1 MESKLQELTSKIYQE
16 GVERAKNEGKDIVDR
31 AREEAAQVLAE
42 AKADAERIVGAA
54 RQEADQ
60 LRTRVMSE
68 VKMAGGQAVAALKH
82 EITNLVSQAA
92 FSGGTKA
99 SFSDIQ
105 FVQDLIKEIV
115 GLWAGGK
122 AGADLNLILP
132 AKTKTEMQKFFGAKS
147 QELLTKGLAITF
159 DGRFDNG
166 FRIGPKDNSFVLSF
180 TDKDFIS
187 LFQGY
192 LKTRTREILFPGE

>member
-16 GVERAKNEGKDIVDR
+16 GVERAKNEGKDIIERSRTD
-31 AREEAAQVLAE
+31 AAKILEDAQAE
-42 AKADAERIVGAA
+42 AEHIVRTARTEAEQI
-54 RQEADQ
+54 
-60 LRTRVMSE
+60 RVRVLSE
-68 VKMAGGQAVAALKH
+68 VKMAGGQAVAALKQ

-92 FSGGTKA
+92 FSTGAKA
-99 SFSDIQ
+99 AVNDVQFIQ
-105 FVQDLIKEIV
+105 ELIKEIV
-115 GLWAGGK
+115 GLWTTAKGS
-122 AGADLNLILP
+122 ADLNLILP
-132 AKTKTEMQKFFGAKS
+132 EKTKAEMQKFFGAKS

-166 FRIGPKDNSFVLSF
+166 FRIGPKDNSYVLSF

>member
-31 AREEAAQVLAE
+31 AREDAAQILAS
-42 AKADAERIVGAA
+42 AKADAERIVSTAHA
-54 RQEADQ
+54 EADQ
-60 LRTRVMSE
+60 LRARVQSE
-68 VKMAGGQAVAALKH
+68 VKMAGGQAVSALKQ

-92 FSGGTKA
+92 FAGGTKA
-99 SFSDIQ
+99 AFNDVQ

-115 GLWAGGK
+115 GQWANGK
-122 AGADLNLILP
+122 AGSDLNLILP
-132 AKTKTEMQKFFGAKS
+132 EKTKAEMQKFFGAKS

-180 TDKDFIS
+180 SDKDFIS

>member
-31 AREEAAQVLAE
+31 ARDEAAQILAS
-42 AKADAERIVGAA
+42 AKADAERIVTGA
-54 RQEADQ
+54 RTEADQ
-60 LRTRVMSE
+60 LRARVISE
-68 VKMAGGQAVAALKH
+68 VKMAGGQAVAALKQ
-82 EITNLVSQAA
+82 EITNLISQSA
-92 FSGGTKA
+92 FAGGTKTA
-99 SFSDIQ
+99 FNDTQ
-105 FVQDLIKEIV
+105 FVQELIKEIV
-115 GLWAGGK
+115 GQWGNGKGGS
-122 AGADLNLILP
+122 DLSLILP
-132 AKTKTEMQKFFGAKS
+132 EKSKAEMQKFFGAKS
-147 QELLTKGLAITF
+147 QELLTKGLSITF

-180 TDKDFIS
+180 TDKDFIG

>member
-1 MESKLQELTSKIYQE
+1 MESKLQELTSKIYLE
-16 GVERAKNEGKDIVDR
+16 GVERAKTEGKDILDR
-31 AREEAAQVLAE
+31 ARDEAAQIVAN
-42 AKADAERIVGAA
+42 AKAEAERIVTAA
-54 RQEADQ
+54 RNETDQ
-60 LRTRVMSE
+60 LRARVMSE
-68 VKMAGGQAVAALKH
+68 VKMAGNQAIAALKQ

-92 FSGGTKA
+92 FAAGTKA
-99 SFSDIQ
+99 SFNDTQ

-115 GLWAGGK
+115 GQWAGGK

-132 AKTKTEMQKFFGAKS
+132 EKSRTEMQKFFGAKT
-147 QELLTKGLAITF
+147 QEMLTKGLAISF
-159 DGRFDNG
+159 DGRFENG

>member
-16 GVERAKNEGKDIVDR
+16 GVERSKNEGKEIVDR
-31 AREEAAQVLAE
+31 ARDEAGQLLAA
-42 AKADAERIVGAA
+42 AKLEAERIVSAA
-54 RQEADQ
+54 RTEADQ
-60 LRTRVMSE
+60 LRVRVISE
-68 VKMAGGQAVAALKH
+68 VKMAGGQAVAALKQ
-82 EITNLVSQAA
+82 EITNLVSQSA
-92 FSGGTKA
+92 FAGGAKTA
-99 SFSDIQ
+99 FNDIQ

-115 GLWAGGK
+115 SQWGTGKGGN
-122 AGADLNLILP
+122 DLNLILP
-132 AKTKTEMQKFFGAKS
+132 DKAKADMQKFFGAKS
-147 QELLTKGLAITF
+147 QELLTKGLSITF